1 MTALVAT
8 DVTETLNTR
17 DRHVLG
23 SLRMSRGSL
32 AFGDGALTYPY
43 GGVPMPAVGKFGM
56 NREVS
61 EMNITDASGAGY
73 DFRYD
78 QTNRTLKLFA
88 QAPPIVYEEKHTA
101 VAYTITLDYPAAFII
116 NVAKSGQ
123 GYAWEK
129 TGTAYASLTAN
140 AFCLASAMAEGERT
154 QITTAGET
162 DVVYVTYITQAWRD
176 VWDNLVQEEA
186 VTAADGNV
194 TLTSGNKMLMF
205 GYCYSSEATA
215 VSLIPVDNAEAAST
229 AAGEVAIKFNSAT
242 AQLRFNAAEDG
253 DACVI
258 TYVKRPT
265 SGFLNDRAVA
275 EEDATN
281 TSGIN
286 TLDNCCLAWGISGF
300 VLANG
305 QDSKRLI
312 TQYEDP
318 ATGEANINWG
328 AIGGAAADAAPSDL
342 FTIALDDDHAITCAA
357 YVYGYPWEIPGVVPL
372 EIRDGSILQATTLRF
387 MAWGR

>member
-23 SLRMSRGSL
+23 KLRMSRGSL

-43 GGVPMPAVGKFGM
+43 GGIPMPAIGKFGM
-56 NREVS
+56 NKEVS

-73 DFRYD
+73 GFRYD
-78 QTNRTLKLFA
+78 QSNHKLKLFT
-88 QAPPIVYEEKHTA
+88 QAPPVVYEEKHTA

-123 GYAWEK
+123 GMAWEK
-129 TGTAYASLTAN
+129 TATAYGSLTAN
-140 AFCLASAMAEGERT
+140 AFCLTAAMSEGVRT

-176 VWDNLVQEEA
+176 IWDNVIQEEA

-194 TLTSGNKMLMF
+194 NLTSGNKMLMF
-205 GYCYSSEATA
+205 GYCYSPTATA
-215 VSLIPVDNAEAAST
+215 VSLIPVDNAEAASV
-229 AAGEVAIKFNSAT
+229 AAGEVGIKFNSAT
-242 AQLRFNAAEDG
+242 AQVRFNAAEAT

-265 SGFLNDRAVA
+265 SGFLHDRAVA

-281 TSGIN
+281 TTGIN
-286 TLDNCCLAWGISGF
+286 TLDKVCLAWGISGF

-342 FTIALDDDHAITCAA
+342 FTIALDDDHSVTCAS
-357 YVYGYPWEIPGVVPL
+357 YLYGYPWEIPGVVPL
-372 EIRDGSILQATTLRF
+372 ELKNGSILQETTIRF

>member
-1 MTALVAT
+1 MTDLVAT
-8 DVTETLNTR
+8 DVTVTLNTR
-17 DRHVLG
+17 DRHNLG

-43 GGVPMPAVGKFGM
+43 GGVPMPVIGKFGM

-73 DFRYD
+73 EFRYD
-78 QTNRTLKLFA
+78 QSNRKLKLFA
-88 QAPPIVYEEKHTA
+88 HAPPIVYEEKHTA

-116 NVAKSGQ
+116 NVAQSGQ
-123 GYAWEK
+123 GMAWEK
-129 TGTAYASLTAN
+129 TGTAYTALTGN
-140 AFCLASAMAEGERT
+140 AFCLTAAMSEGVRT
-154 QITTAGET
+154 QITTDGET
-162 DVVYVTYITQAWRD
+162 DTVYVTYITQAWRD
-176 VWDNLVQEEA
+176 IWDNVVQEEA
-186 VTAADGNV
+186 VTAATGAV
-194 TLTSGNKMLMF
+194 TLTSGNKMLLF

-215 VSLIPVDNAEAAST
+215 VGLTPVDNAEAGST
-229 AAGEVAIKFNSAT
+229 GAGEVGIKFNSAT
-242 AQLRFNAAEDG
+242 AQVYFNAGEDG

-265 SGFLNDRAVA
+265 AGFLHDRAVA

-281 TSGIN
+281 ATGIN
-286 TLDNCCLAWGISGF
+286 TLNNVCLAWGISGF

-342 FTIALDDDHAITCAA
+342 FTIALDDDNAVTCAS

-372 EIRDGSILQATTLRF
+372 ELKNGSILQETTIRF
-387 MAWGR
+387 MAWGK

>member
-23 SLRMSRGSL
+23 KLRMSRGSL

-43 GGVPMPAVGKFGM
+43 GGIPMPAIGKFGM
-56 NREVS
+56 NKEVS

-73 DFRYD
+73 GFRYD
-78 QTNRTLKLFA
+78 QSNHKLKLFT
-88 QAPPIVYEEKHTA
+88 QAPPVVYEEKHTA

-123 GYAWEK
+123 GMAWEK
-129 TGTAYASLTAN
+129 TATAYGSLTAN
-140 AFCLASAMAEGERT
+140 AFCLTAAMSEGVRT

-176 VWDNLVQEEA
+176 IWDNVIQEEA

-194 TLTSGNKMLMF
+194 NLTSGNKMLMF
-205 GYCYSSEATA
+205 GYCYSPTATA
-215 VSLIPVDNAEAAST
+215 VSLIPVDNAEAASV
-229 AAGEVAIKFNSAT
+229 AAGEVGIKFNSAT
-242 AQLRFNAAEDG
+242 AQVRFNAAEAT

-265 SGFLNDRAVA
+265 SGFLHDRAVA

-281 TSGIN
+281 TTGIN
-286 TLDNCCLAWGISGF
+286 TLDKVCLAWGISGF
-300 VLANG
+300 VLTNG
-305 QDSKRLI
+305 QEYKLGCYRWSSGRC
-312 TQYEDP
+312 
-318 ATGEANINWG
+318 
-328 AIGGAAADAAPSDL
+328 S
-342 FTIALDDDHAITCAA
+342 TIRF
-357 YVYGYPWEIPGVVPL
+357 VYN
-372 EIRDGSILQATTLRF
+372 RT
-387 MAWGR
+387 